1 MWLVGRGDHEN
12 VIHSGYGRAPVGL
25 RARGAGP
32 GNAALRQ
39 VLRGTRRR
47 QLDASLSEQF
57 FGPEISQHTGN
68 DIGYRLRLGVQ
79 ASRYFAAEI
88 GFIDFGEFA
97 LRDIPYACAP
107 QQPGPCT
114 YDINSATQGPFAN
127 IVVSW
132 PFAQRWALN
141 GRVGGYYADITTSE
155 RDPDVPGTEQEYHDS
170 GIGFSIGAGLSFQIN
185 PRMKISADWGKYDL
199 IEFAPTLSGGIGA
212 YDVDSEQITLATNK
226 LAAKLPASWAPTR
239 GTIAGTWNVGPG
251 WTRHNNNQQAPPPK
265 RKAARNPRPATR
277 RGASRLR
284 VASAAVIRKRRQ
296 LWPNASA
303 LACS

>member
-1 MWLVGRGDHEN
+1 MKTSYIAVTAVLLSVSALAAPDPGTQP
-12 VIHSGYGRAPVGL
+12 SGKFYVGL
-25 RARGAGP
+25 DAGSS
-32 GNAALRQ
+32 
-39 VLRGTRRR
+39 

-212 YDVDSEQITLATNK
+212 YDVGSASLAS
-226 LAAKLPASWAPTR
+226 LGFAYR
-239 GTIAGTWNVGPG
+239 F
-251 WTRHNNNQQAPPPK
+251 
-265 RKAARNPRPATR
+265 
-277 RGASRLR
+277 
-284 VASAAVIRKRRQ
+284 
-296 LWPNASA
+296 
-303 LACS
+303 